1 MKKHI
6 LHTLGLAA
14 MAALLCVFCGD
25 NTTDGSEGGQVDT
38 LLNKYN
44 NSGGPGLIKYTVRFN
59 ANGGTGEIPPDVT
72 VSDGNVIKLP
82 AGSGMSNGNMDFD
95 GWNTEANGTG
105 ATYPGGSTYTVTG
118 DITLYAKWNDG
129 FTPTTYTI
137 IFNANEGSGTAPN
150 NLIVNAG
157 SSVTLPGRGNLAR
170 DGYEF
175 GGWNTHSSGTGYTYA
190 AGESYTPTASIE
202 LFARWNTGWV
212 SKGNDIKNYKTIKV
226 GTQTWMAE
234 NLDNPVN
241 GSECYGNNSANCA
254 KYGRLYMWLA
264 ARSACPA
271 GWHLPLSAEWDILM
285 EEVGGSSTAGT
296 KLKSTTGWSV
306 DFGTDDYGF
315 SALPS
320 GDITNGDWWSATEV
334 NTSSAWKWGM
344 SYSREDVSRSQ
355 SDKADML
362 SVRCVQDVDITLMFN
377 ANGGSGTVPTAMNVN
392 AEGSV
397 VTLPNGSGLSK
408 NGYKVFEWN
417 TSADGTGTG
426 YRPSTSFTVRGNVT
440 LYVIWREA
448 FVDSRD
454 GKSYAKVAINTQTW
468 MAENLDYDVP
478 DNTSDVCHNN
488 SADSCAKYGRLYNW
502 STAMG
507 GASSSSLSSSGVQ
520 GACPVGW
527 HLPSYYEWQTLVDYA
542 SGYEKA
548 GTKLKSSRGWNSYNG
563 VPAGTDEF
571 GFSALPGSIG
581 NGDGLAF
588 GSTGEDGRWWSAT
601 EFGFENAIAMR
612 MRYDE
617 EYVGEGGNGKRLV
630 LSVRCVQD

>member
-1 MKKHI
+1 MKKSI

-25 NTTDGSEGGQVDT
+25 NTTDGSEGGQVDA
-38 LLNKYN
+38 LLNRYN
-44 NSGGPGLIKYTVRFN
+44 NGGGAGLVKYTVRFN

-72 VSDGNVIKLP
+72 VSAGNEIKLP
-82 AGSGMSNGNMDFD
+82 AKGGMSNGTMDFD

-118 DITLYAKWNDG
+118 NITLYAKWNDG

-137 IFNANEGSGTAPN
+137 VFNANEGSGTAPN

-202 LFARWNTGWV
+202 LFAKWNTGWV
-212 SKGNDIKNYKTIKV
+212 SKGNDIKNYRTVKI

-241 GSECYGNNSANCA
+241 GSECYDNNSANCA

-296 KLKSTTGWSV
+296 KLKSATGWSV

-315 SALPS
+315 SALPGGIGYS
-320 GDITNGDWWSATEV
+320 GDNFGDADNNGWWWSATEV
-334 NTSSAWKWGM
+334 NTGSAWRWSM
-344 SYSREDVSRSQ
+344 TYSGEDVSRSQ
-355 SDKADML
+355 SDKANML
-362 SVRCVQDVDITLMFN
+362 SVRCVQDVDITHE
-377 ANGGSGTVPTAMNVN
+377 V
-392 AEGSV
+392 
-397 VTLPNGSGLSK
+397 
-408 NGYKVFEWN
+408 
-417 TSADGTGTG
+417 
-426 YRPSTSFTVRGNVT
+426 
-440 LYVIWREA
+440 

-454 GKSYAKVAINTQTW
+454 GKTYKKVAIGTQTW
-468 MAENLDYDVP
+468 MGENLNYNASGSACFNND
-478 DNTSDVCHNN
+478 TSTCTT
-488 SADSCAKYGRLYNW
+488 YGRYYNW
-502 STAMG
+502 ATAMN
-507 GASSSSLSSSGVQ
+507 GASSSSISPSGVQ
-520 GACPVGW
+520 GVCPGGW
-527 HLPSYYEWQTLVDYA
+527 HLPSDAEWTVLVNYA
-542 SGYEKA
+542 GGESMA
-548 GTKLKSSRGWNSYNG
+548 GRKLKSASSWNNYGNG
-563 VPAGTDEF
+563 ADAF
-571 GFSALPGSIG
+571 GFSALSGGVGWSLSGYNYIIFDDSG
-581 NGDGLAF
+581 VMGW
-588 GSTGEDGRWWSAT
+588 WWSAT
-601 EFGFENAIAMR
+601 EYDAGSAMLLE
-612 MRYDE
+612 MGY
-617 EYVGEGGNGKRLV
+617 NGDGAGTSNQEKMNMC
-630 LSVRCVQD
+630 SVRCVEN